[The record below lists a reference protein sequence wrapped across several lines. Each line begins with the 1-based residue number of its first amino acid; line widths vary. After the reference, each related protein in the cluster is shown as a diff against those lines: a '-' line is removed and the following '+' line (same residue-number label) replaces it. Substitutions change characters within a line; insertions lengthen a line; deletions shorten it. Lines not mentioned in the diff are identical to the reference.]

1 MSKSEEILLI
11 SDLHLS
17 PQQPATVER
26 FLGFL
31 KNRAANAGELF
42 ILGDL
47 FDAWIGDDNEL
58 PLYQAIRSGLKA
70 RADAGTRIYLQHGNR
85 DFLIGEAFCKECG
98 CALIGDEHVADFFG
112 TPTLLMHGDTL
123 CTDDIAYQQ
132 ARSFLRN
139 PAFIAEFLQK
149 SLEERAMIATEY
161 RKKSGEATSLKAEDI
176 MDVTDSAVENWFSR
190 HQVGLMIHGHTHRP
204 AVHVLTVNGKP
215 AQRLVLGDWY
225 EQGSCLECN
234 DQGCRL
240 VRVQTPGSLPAR

>member
-17 PQQPATVER
+17 LQQPATVER

-161 RKKSGEATSLKAEDI
+161 RKKSGEATSLLADDI
-176 MDVTDSAVENWFSR
+176 MDVNAQAVADAMRR
-190 HQVGLMIHGHTHRP
+190 HVVCRLVHGHTHRQ
-204 AVHVLTVNGKP
+204 AIHHMELDG
-215 AQRLVLGDWY
+215 RMCERIVLGEWHPDRGMALSVTA
-225 EQGSCLECN
+225 QGISE
-234 DQGCRL
+234 L
-240 VRVQTPGSLPAR
+240 VV